1 MSKERLTGAIVV
13 ALLLVGLAAAGY
25 WMIRHGGHEECSVC
39 RREIHAQ
46 SRAVVEVNGQR
57 EALCCARCAVTLAR
71 QRGKSV
77 RLIEVADYSSE
88 RMLRPQDAYYVEGS
102 RVVLCA
108 KHEPMLDPTKHAME
122 RVFDRCEPSLYAFA
136 RRAEADRFAQ
146 QNGGTVLTA
155 EQILRE
161 VQTRP

>member
-1 MSKERLTGAIVV
+1 MAKEKLTGAIVV
-13 ALLLVGLAAAGY
+13 GLLLAALVAGGF
-25 WMIRHGGHEECSVC
+25 WLLRHGGHEECSVC

-57 EALCCARCAVTLAR
+57 EAVCCARCAVTLAH

-77 RLIEVADYSSE
+77 RLVQVADYSTE
-88 RMLRPQDAYYVEGS
+88 RMLRPEDAVYVEGS

-108 KHEPMLDPTKHAME
+108 THEPMMDPTKHAME

-136 RRAEADRFAQ
+136 RRADADAFAQ
-146 QNGGTVLTA
+146 QNGGTFLTA
-155 EQILRE
+155 EQVLRE
-161 VQTRP
+161 VQTQP

>member
-1 MSKERLTGAIVV
+1 MAKEKLAGAIVV
-13 ALLLVGLAAAGY
+13 GLLLVGLAATGY
-25 WMIRHGGHEECSVC
+25 WLIRHGGHEECNVC

-57 EALCCARCAVTLAR
+57 EALCCARCALTLAR

-77 RLIEVADYSSE
+77 RLLEVADYSSE
-88 RMLRPQDAYYVEGS
+88 RALRPEDAFYVEGS